1 MYLTISPGWAIKDRP
16 EWDLASTWPY
26 RLLIAAA
33 LLIPALLFGAIA
45 WEDRARVLRD
55 TEQEALQTVDI
66 FRQHALNVFET
77 HELIAARISEHL
89 RGMTWDEIV
98 GAEALHHHLKK
109 IQEDYPQVQG
119 IWLADPSGVVR
130 NSSGF
135 FPTPPVDVSDRDYF
149 IALQTADHGTFI
161 GHLVQGRI
169 TGKLSF
175 SVARRRGSETGAFDG
190 VIILTVYPQY
200 FIDFWRKVAPDLESA
215 AGLVRADGMIL
226 ARVPDPKIRSL
237 PKDAPLLRTIQQG
250 NEGPFRGASP
260 VDGIERVFG
269 FRKVGNYPVFLS
281 YGISI
286 ETALNRWR
294 QDLLFYGVFLG
305 PAALALVLIA
315 LLALRRAQREIA
327 AVQERRRA
335 EAQMQELRAELLHV
349 SRLAAMGQMASV
361 LAHELNQPLAAAS
374 NYLGAAKRL
383 PVVDGS
389 RATALVDKAGQQIL
403 RAGEIIR
410 RLRDFVSKGQLTR
423 RPEDLGP
430 VLKES
435 VALALMD
442 RSHRSITVV
451 ERVDPGA
458 RFGLI
463 DRVQIQQVL
472 VNLIRNAAEA
482 MEGSPRREIT
492 LATAPHEVGL
502 IEVSVADTGS
512 GLAADIAG
520 RLFQP
525 FVTAKP
531 DGMGVG
537 LSICRTIVEAHGGH
551 IRAEANPEGG
561 TVFRFTLEA
570 AEQQPTSFDSH
581 RAIKPRTRTGIEMEQ
596 YVRMGNVKRRAR

>member
-1 MYLTISPGWAIKDRP
+1 M
-16 EWDLASTWPY
+16 
-26 RLLIAAA
+26 
-33 LLIPALLFGAIA
+33 
-45 WEDRARVLRD
+45 
-55 TEQEALQTVDI
+55 
-66 FRQHALNVFET
+66 
-77 HELIAARISEHL
+77 
-89 RGMTWDEIV
+89 
-98 GAEALHHHLKK
+98 
-109 IQEDYPQVQG
+109 
-119 IWLADPSGVVR
+119 
-130 NSSGF
+130 
-135 FPTPPVDVSDRDYF
+135 
-149 IALQTADHGTFI
+149 
-161 GHLVQGRI
+161 
-169 TGKLSF
+169 
-175 SVARRRGSETGAFDG
+175 
-190 VIILTVYPQY
+190 
-200 FIDFWRKVAPDLESA
+200 
-215 AGLVRADGMIL
+215 
-226 ARVPDPKIRSL
+226 
-237 PKDAPLLRTIQQG
+237 
-250 NEGPFRGASP
+250 
-260 VDGIERVFG
+260 
-269 FRKVGNYPVFLS
+269 FLS

-374 NYLGAAKRL
+374 NYLSAAKRL

-403 RAGEIIR
+403 RAGEIIQ

-423 RPEDLGP
+423 HVAEIGP

-442 RSHRSITVV
+442 RSHRDIKVV
-451 ERVDPGA
+451 EHVDPGA
-458 RFGLI
+458 RFVRI

-512 GLAADIAG
+512 GMAEDIAG

-525 FVTAKP
+525 FVTTKP

-551 IRAEANPEGG
+551 IRAEASPEGG
-561 TVFRFTLEA
+561 TVFRFTLEG
-570 AEQQPTSFDSH
+570 
-581 RAIKPRTRTGIEMEQ
+581 R
-596 YVRMGNVKRRAR
+596 